1 MEIEALAPGFA
12 QVIEAGTRLEK
23 VATGFRFTEGPV
35 WDARRGCLLFSDIPA
50 NRIYCWHPGGETE
63 VYREPS
69 NKSNGLTWSL
79 QNELLAC
86 EHLGRRVSRTLA
98 DGTVVPAADSYH
110 GKRLNSP
117 NDLVLRSDGTLYFSD
132 PPYGI
137 QSADM
142 GALAEQEQ
150 PLNGLYMLPPGAAEP
165 VLVGDD
171 FERPN
176 GMAFTPD
183 ETMLYVAD
191 TPRYQV
197 RVFQVREDGT
207 LYGSK
212 VFAQFQKEQGEGRPD
227 GMKVDTEGNLYT
239 TGPGGIWI
247 LHPGGEILGRV
258 HIPEKQA
265 NCAWGDADRRS
276 LYICAST
283 SIYRLRTLIPGI
295 VPPGS

>member
-1 MEIEALAPGFA
+1 MEIEALAPGFSRIIA
-12 QVIEAGTRLEK
+12 EGTRLERI
-23 VATGFRFTEGPV
+23 ATGFRFTEGPL
-35 WDARRGCLLFSDIPA
+35 WDARRGCLLFSDIIA
-50 NRIYCWHPGGETE
+50 NRIYCWRPGGEAE
-63 VYREPS
+63 VYVEPS

-79 QNELLAC
+79 DGELLSC
-86 EHLGRRVSRTLA
+86 EHLGRRVSRHRS
-98 DGTVVPAADSYH
+98 DGTVVPVADSYG

-137 QSADM
+137 QSAEM

-165 VLVGDD
+165 VLQAED
-171 FERPN
+171 FDRPN

-183 ETMLYVAD
+183 ESRLYVAD

-197 RVFQVREDGT
+197 RVFQVRPDGT
-207 LYGSK
+207 LHGGE
-212 VFAQFQKEQGEGRPD
+212 VFAQFQQEQGEGRPD

-239 TGPGGIWI
+239 TGPGGVWI
-247 LHPGGEILGRV
+247 LNPGGEILGR
-258 HIPEKQA
+258 ILMPEKQA
-265 NCAWGDADRRS
+265 NCAWGDADRRT
-276 LYICAST
+276 LYICATT
-283 SIYRLRTLIPGI
+283 SVYRIRTLIPGI